1 LIKDEDIKQI
11 ETGFAKINRQNTG
24 TETKNNIE
32 TRGTIEDNKLDKGL
46 F

>member
-11 ETGFAKINRQNTG
+11 EAGFAKINRQNTVID
-24 TETKNNIE
+24 TKNNIE
-32 TRGTIEDNKLDKGL
+32 MRGTIEDNKLDKGL